1 MYVTS
6 VDKVREYDLRKEGA
20 KGVKVKYLLHKG
32 VGAERIQL
40 RLFTIE
46 VGGYTPL
53 EKHTHEHEVY
63 VLRGTA
69 LVKGG
74 DKEML
79 VTQGNVIFIPSN
91 EEHQFK
97 NVGEE
102 RVEFLCTKET
112 FSTRKQWCC
121 IEASVKLYMSST
133 NLFIGWHGFPVHA

>member
-6 VDKVREYDLRKEGA
+6 ADKVREYKLKREGA

-32 VGAERIQL
+32 VGANRIQL

-46 VGGYTPL
+46 VGGYTPR
-53 EKHTHEHEVY
+53 EKHAHEHEVY
-63 VLRGTA
+63 MLKGKA

-74 DKEML
+74 DKEVL

-97 NVGEE
+97 NVGNEE
-102 RVEFLCTKET
+102 VEFLCTKET
-112 FSTRKQWCC
+112 FQ
-121 IEASVKLYMSST
+121 
-133 NLFIGWHGFPVHA
+133 H